1 MIGGADKTLAG
12 KVAIP
17 TSLSCHQSITEILEQ
32 EAGKVTAVK
41 SFIAQAAEMQVMPQL
56 CLRMTSITEGRS

>member
-1 MIGGADKTLAG
+1 MIGGADKKLAG

-17 TSLSCHQSITEILEQ
+17 TSLICHQSITKIMEQ
-32 EAGKVTAVK
+32 EAGKITAVK

-56 CLRMTSITEGRS
+56 CLRITSIMEGSS